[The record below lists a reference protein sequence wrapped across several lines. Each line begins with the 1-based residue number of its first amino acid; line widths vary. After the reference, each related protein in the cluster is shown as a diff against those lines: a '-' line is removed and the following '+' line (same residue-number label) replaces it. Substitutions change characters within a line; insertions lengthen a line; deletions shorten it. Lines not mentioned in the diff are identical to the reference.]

1 MQVCRMPVILPVSK
15 RGTVTLPADLR
26 SKLGLDRL
34 ENPMLL
40 AEERNGKLFLEPA
53 TAVPVRDLP
62 EATIRGWIA
71 EDEKA
76 MESFKGDHKPKKR
89 K

>member
-1 MQVCRMPVILPVSK
+1 MQLYCMPVILPVSK
-15 RGTVTLPADLR
+15 RGTVTLPPDLR

-40 AEERNGKLFLEPA
+40 VEERNGKLFLEPA

-76 MESFKGDHKPKKR
+76 MEALQRVRKPKKP